1 MLVMVL
7 VGLCAGD
14 LKFEALLSHLEFET
28 LRSRVLS
35 LSRMRQATLRCDI
48 KYSNRQKTKR
58 YR

>member
-7 VGLCAGD
+7 VGLYAGD

-35 LSRMRQATLRCDI
+35 LSRMRQATFWCEI
-48 KYSNRQKTKR
+48 KYSKRQKTKI